1 MMNRKSVVAAIA
13 LACILPIFLSACSTA
28 VPTETTSVIEG
39 NDILTA
45 DLSADLSAKGVVLAA
60 VVLVAGDV
68 DKALANGTV
77 TAAEIESARKAIT
90 EGTLDLWRQRA
101 EADGAQ

>member
-1 MMNRKSVVAAIA
+1 MRKLSALAAIV
-13 LACILPIFLSACSTA
+13 LASTVSLSLAACSNS
-28 VPTETTSVIEG
+28 VPTETTSIIEG

-45 DLSADLSAKGVVLAA
+45 DLGPDITAKGVVLAA
-60 VVLVAGDV
+60 VVLVAGDIDQAV
-68 DKALANGTV
+68 ADGSV
-77 TAAEIESARKAIT
+77 TAAEADAARKAIA

>member
-1 MMNRKSVVAAIA
+1 MIRSSAISLA
-13 LACILPIFLSACSTA
+13 LACVLPATLVGCSTS

-45 DLSADLSAKGVVLAA
+45 NLSADLTAKGVVLAA

-68 DKALANGTV
+68 DKALADGTV
-77 TAAEIESARKAIT
+77 TAAEVEAARKAIT

>member
-1 MMNRKSVVAAIA
+1 M
-13 LACILPIFLSACSTA
+13 
-28 VPTETTSVIEG
+28 SVIEG
-39 NDILTA
+39 IDILTA

-68 DKALANGTV
+68 DKALADGTV
-77 TAAEIESARKAIT
+77 TASEVEAARKAIT

-101 EADGAQ
+101 EADGSQ

>member
-1 MMNRKSVVAAIA
+1 MGRRTSAITIA
-13 LACILPIFLSACSTA
+13 LACVLPLSLSACASG
-28 VPTETTSVIEG
+28 VPTETTSIIEG

-45 DLSADLSAKGVVLAA
+45 DLGATVTAKGVVLAA

-68 DKALANGTV
+68 EKALDEGTV
-77 TAAEIESARKAIT
+77 SAAEVAAAREAIEA
-90 EGTLDLWRQRA
+90 GNLDLWRQRA

>member
-1 MMNRKSVVAAIA
+1 MSRRTIAVAIA
-13 LACILPIFLSACSTA
+13 LAAVLPVTLAGCSTS
-28 VPTETTSVIEG
+28 VPTETTSIIEG

-45 DLSADLSAKGVVLAA
+45 DLGTDLSAKGVVLAA

-68 DKALANGTV
+68 DKALADGTV
-77 TAAEIESARKAIT
+77 TAAEVEAARKAIT

>member
-1 MMNRKSVVAAIA
+1 MRRSAVVAAIA
-13 LACILPIFLSACSTA
+13 VACVFPLSACSNT

-68 DKALANGTV
+68 DKALADGTV
-77 TAAEIESARKAIT
+77 TPAEVEAARKAIT
-90 EGTLDLWRQRA
+90 EGTVDLWRQRA

>member
-1 MMNRKSVVAAIA
+1 MGRRTAAMTIA
-13 LACILPIFLSACSTA
+13 LACVLPLALSACSSG
-28 VPTETTSVIEG
+28 VPTETTSIIEG

-45 DLSADLSAKGVVLAA
+45 DLGTDVTAKGVVLAA

-68 DKALANGTV
+68 EKALTEGTV
-77 TAAEIESARKAIT
+77 TAAEVAAAREAIAA
-90 EGTLDLWRQRA
+90 GNLDLWRQRA

>member
-1 MMNRKSVVAAIA
+1 MNRVATTVAIA
-13 LACILPIFLSACSTA
+13 LACVLPVGLAGCSTS
-28 VPTETTSVIEG
+28 VPTETTSIIEG

-45 DLSADLSAKGVVLAA
+45 DLGNDLSAKGVVLAA

-68 DKALANGTV
+68 DKALSDGTV
-77 TAAEIESARKAIT
+77 TPAEVEAARKAIT

-101 EADGAQ
+101 EADGTK

>member
-1 MMNRKSVVAAIA
+1 MRKLTAAAAIV
-13 LACILPIFLSACSTA
+13 LASVLPLSLAACSTS
-28 VPTETTSVIEG
+28 VPNETTSIIEG

-45 DLSADLSAKGVVLAA
+45 DLGSDVTAKGVVLAA
-60 VVLVAGDV
+60 VVLVAGDI
-68 DKALANGTV
+68 DKAVADGSV
-77 TAAEIESARKAIT
+77 TAAEADAARNAIA